1 MKAVLLA
8 AAALAAGCA
17 ADPAA
22 CAYPDA
28 PTALSGVLGNGDT
41 CGYWSLAEGAHLYL
55 DLHVTTELP
64 TCLAESGPELSTP
77 NEPIYTN
84 LADDGPKYTYDIV
97 AIAPADAAAFDV
109 TCDEGT
115 AWHALVAVE

>member
-1 MKAVLLA
+1 MRAGLLA
-8 AAALAAGCA
+8 LAALAAGCA

-22 CAYPDA
+22 CDYPDA
-28 PTALSGVLGNGDT
+28 PTAVDGVLGNADA
-41 CGYWSLAEGAHLYL
+41 CGYWSLAEGARLYL

-64 TCLAESGPELSTP
+64 TCVAEVGAGLGIP

-97 AIAPADAAAFDV
+97 AIAPTDAAAVDV

-115 AWHALVAVE
+115 AWHAQVAVE